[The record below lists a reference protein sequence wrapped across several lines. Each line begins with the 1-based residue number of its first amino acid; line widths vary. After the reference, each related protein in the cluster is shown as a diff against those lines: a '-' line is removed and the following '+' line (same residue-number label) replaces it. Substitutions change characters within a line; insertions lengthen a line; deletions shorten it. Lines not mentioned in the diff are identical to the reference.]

1 MTTAVCEALL
11 DAITARDCGAIE
23 ACFADDARFDVLTPH
38 RLREHRSAA
47 EAAERYRAWLAPL
60 ERFEVLARDAVVV
73 ADRVRIR
80 YLFRGR
86 DPKSGWQ
93 LNEHTGYAAVED
105 GRIAS
110 MTMTCAGFRPI
121 PEPT

>member
-1 MTTAVCEALL
+1 MLDIAERLL
-11 DAITARDCGAIE
+11 DAVTARDYGAIE
-23 ACFADDARFDVLTPH
+23 TCFADNATFDVLTPH

-47 EAAERYRAWLAPL
+47 EATERYRAWLEPL
-60 ERFEVLARDAVVV
+60 ERFEVLERDAVAI

-86 DPKSGWQ
+86 DPRSGWQ
-93 LNEHTGYAAVED
+93 LNEHTGYAVVQH

-110 MTMTCAGFRPI
+110 MTVTCAGFRPI